1 MQIDLLGNQLTVW
14 DVNYEEI
21 RELVAALLLVRTAS
35 TPIQRLQE
43 ALAKLVADLA
53 LSSNR

>member
-1 MQIDLLGNQLTVW
+1 MQIDLLGNQLTVR

-43 ALAKLVADLA
+43 ALAKRVADLA